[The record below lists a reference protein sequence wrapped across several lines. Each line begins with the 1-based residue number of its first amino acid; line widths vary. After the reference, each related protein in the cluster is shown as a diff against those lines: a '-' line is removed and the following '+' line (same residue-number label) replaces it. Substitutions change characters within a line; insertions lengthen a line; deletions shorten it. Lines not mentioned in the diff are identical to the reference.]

1 MTDIDPQA
9 DLEVQSAGEHLT
21 VKVPLAGPVT
31 GEWLQSYQ
39 ELALAAEVQ
48 AQAGTRHDRA
58 WIIVTVPASSDQ
70 GKVAATLDAA
80 QALIADADAAERLPA
95 TAKAEASV
103 RDWWAHRQQSPPRRP
118 ASGAGTAG
126 VRAEK
131 RWPMACT
138 LIVAMAV
145 PLLLPPRFSLGPAW
159 AVPVVEALLLAAIIA
174 IDGGRIDRRSAVG
187 RALSLGLVAVLAADA
202 GGVTGR
208 LVVDLVEGG
217 PETNSATDLL
227 KTGFLV
233 WFYTIIA
240 FTFLY
245 WILDG
250 GGPESRF
257 LAPPEFPDLAF
268 PAQLNPG
275 VAAPG
280 WRPEFFDY
288 LYVGFTDATAFSP
301 TDVMP
306 LARWGKLVMTVQA
319 VCSLMILGL
328 VIARAVNIF
337 K

>member
-9 DLEVQSAGEHLT
+9 DLEVHFAGEHVR

-31 GEWLQSYQ
+31 GEWLQCYQ
-39 ELALAAEVQ
+39 KLALAAQVR
-48 AQAGTRHDRA
+48 AQAETGHDQA
-58 WIIVTVPASSDQ
+58 WLIVTMPASSDQ

-80 QALIADADAAERLPA
+80 RALIADADAAERSPA

-103 RDWWAHRQQSPPRRP
+103 RDWWARSRESAPRRP
-118 ASGAGTAG
+118 ASGIGTAG

-131 RWPMACT
+131 RGPMACT
-138 LIVAMAV
+138 LILAMAV
-145 PLLLPPRFSLGPAW
+145 PLLLPARFSLGPSW
-159 AVPVVEALLLAAIIA
+159 AVPVVEALLLVAIIA

-187 RALSLGLVAVLAADA
+187 RALSLGLVAVLTADA
-202 GGVTGR
+202 AGATGR
-208 LVVDLVEGG
+208 LIVDLVDGG

-240 FTFLY
+240 FCFLY

-257 LAPPEFPDLAF
+257 RAPRKFPDFAF
-268 PAQLNPG
+268 PEQLNPQ
-275 VAAPG
+275 VAPPG
-280 WRPEFFDY
+280 WHPEFFDY
-288 LYVGFTDATAFSP
+288 LYLGFTDATAFSP

-319 VCSLMILGL
+319 VISLMILGL